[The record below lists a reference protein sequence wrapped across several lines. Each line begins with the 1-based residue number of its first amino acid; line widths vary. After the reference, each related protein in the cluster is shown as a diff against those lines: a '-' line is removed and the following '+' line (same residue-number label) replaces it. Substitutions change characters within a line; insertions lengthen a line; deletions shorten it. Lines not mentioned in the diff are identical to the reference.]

1 MAPRKNKRF
10 RSFAAIR
17 VEAIPDRSDAID
29 AIEVWRMESEKVVK
43 KETLLGMADGC
54 QCDAAGSVKAEESTT
69 CDALRDIITE
79 EEQRILD
86 RIRVIHQ
93 QAQNLKE
100 EIQRLAGDV
109 SGNQE
114 AVVKLR
120 QALEK
125 LKKEREELEGQ
136 RIAAA
141 HERMRRLGH
150 V

>member
-1 MAPRKNKRF
+1 M
-10 RSFAAIR
+10 
-17 VEAIPDRSDAID
+17 V
-29 AIEVWRMESEKVVK
+29 
-43 KETLLGMADGC
+43 DGC
-54 QCDAAGSVKAEESTT
+54 QCDAAGPAETSESTT

-79 EEQRILD
+79 AERRILD
-86 RIRVIHQ
+86 RIRDIHQ

-100 EIQRLAGDV
+100 AIQRQAGDV

-114 AVVKLR
+114 AVGKLR

-125 LKKEREELEGQ
+125 LKKEREELEEQ

-150 V
+150 A

>member
-1 MAPRKNKRF
+1 MPPVPSRRN
-10 RSFAAIR
+10 
-17 VEAIPDRSDAID
+17 
-29 AIEVWRMESEKVVK
+29 
-43 KETLLGMADGC
+43 
-54 QCDAAGSVKAEESTT
+54 ESTT

-86 RIRVIHQ
+86 RIRDIHQ

-100 EIQRLAGDV
+100 EIQRQAGDA

-114 AVVKLR
+114 AVGKLR

-125 LKKEREELEGQ
+125 LKKEREELEEQ

>member
-1 MAPRKNKRF
+1 MT
-10 RSFAAIR
+10 
-17 VEAIPDRSDAID
+17 DRSET
-29 AIEVWRMESEKVVK
+29 IEVLKMGNEKVDNK
-43 KETLLGMADGC
+43 GTLLDLDMADGC
-54 QCDAAGSVKAEESTT
+54 QCDAAGSVKAEESIT
-69 CDALRDIITE
+69 CDALRDIITK

-86 RIRVIHQ
+86 HNRAIHQ

-100 EIQRLAGDV
+100 EIQRVAEDA

-114 AVVKLR
+114 ALGQLR
-120 QALEK
+120 QALDK
-125 LKKEREELEGQ
+125 LKKEREELEEQ

>member
-1 MAPRKNKRF
+1 MGNENVENKG
-10 RSFAAIR
+10 S
-17 VEAIPDRSDAID
+17 
-29 AIEVWRMESEKVVK
+29 
-43 KETLLGMADGC
+43 LLGMVDGC
-54 QCDAAGSVKAEESTT
+54 QCDPAGSAETSESTT
-69 CDALRDIITE
+69 CDAWRDIITE

-86 RIRVIHQ
+86 RIRAIHQ
-93 QAQNLKE
+93 EAQDLKE
-100 EIQRLAGDV
+100 AIQRLAEDA

>member
-1 MAPRKNKRF
+1 MAN
-10 RSFAAIR
+10 
-17 VEAIPDRSDAID
+17 D
-29 AIEVWRMESEKVVK
+29 KVVK

-54 QCDAAGSVKAEESTT
+54 QCDVAGSVKAEESTT

-86 RIRVIHQ
+86 RIRAIHQ

-100 EIQRLAGDV
+100 AIQRLAEDA

-114 AVVKLR
+114 AVGKLR
-120 QALEK
+120 QALGK
-125 LKKEREELEGQ
+125 LKKEREELEEQ
-136 RIAAA
+136 RIGAA

>member
-1 MAPRKNKRF
+1 MVCYLDKNQ
-10 RSFAAIR
+10 
-17 VEAIPDRSDAID
+17 DRSE
-29 AIEVWRMESEKVVK
+29 AIEVPRMGNEKV
-43 KETLLGMADGC
+43 ENEGTLLGMMDGC
-54 QCDAAGSVKAEESTT
+54 QCDTAGSAETSESTT

-79 EEQRILD
+79 AERRILD
-86 RIRVIHQ
+86 RIRDIHQ

-100 EIQRLAGDV
+100 AIQRQAGDV

-114 AVVKLR
+114 AVGKLR

-125 LKKEREELEGQ
+125 LKKEREELEEQ

-150 V
+150 A

>member
-1 MAPRKNKRF
+1 MVCCLDKNQ
-10 RSFAAIR
+10 
-17 VEAIPDRSDAID
+17 DRSE
-29 AIEVWRMESEKVVK
+29 AIEVPKMENEKVEK
-43 KETLLGMADGC
+43 KGSLLGMVEGC
-54 QCDAAGSVKAEESTT
+54 QCDAAGSVKAEGSTT

-79 EEQRILD
+79 QEQRILD
-86 RIRVIHQ
+86 RIREIHQ

-100 EIQRLAGDV
+100 EIQRLAADG

-114 AVVKLR
+114 AVVKSR

-125 LKKEREELEGQ
+125 LKKEREELEEQ

-141 HERMRRLGH
+141 HERMRGLGH